1 MKRFNKVCRI
11 TTETREYT
19 EAILNVLKDS
29 GYAYCVTDDWGPDG
43 SEIIVM
49 EKVEDEDGC

>member
-19 EAILNVLKDS
+19 EAILNILKDS
-29 GYAYCVTDDWGPDG
+29 GYAYCVTDDWDIEG

-49 EKVEDEDGC
+49 EKVEDEDEC